1 MMVNAMTRQSVL
13 FPKAAHAVVCTH
25 PIFFTHPSVS
35 GHMEYS
41 HLLWNAVLQG
51 WQGHCPLELSETVI
65 IRRRPVQNWTHQ
77 CSVMEKGMG

>member
-1 MMVNAMTRQSVL
+1 MVSAMTHQSVFFL
-13 FPKAAHAVVCTH
+13 KAAHAVVCTH
-25 PIFFTHPSVS
+25 SIFFTHSSVN
-35 GHMEYS
+35 GYMDYS
-41 HLLWNAVLQG
+41 HLLWNDFLQG